1 MQVALTGYL
10 KSHHATKQEA
20 HLPNGEQSAHNIIQL
35 AQTCIIFIILV
46 HLQLVRRR
54 IDFDSLLNS
63 AFTLPEDVRHYVIKL
78 TKLREALID
87 DSYNPQETLLE
98 YQRTGDVDLLF
109 SLILYNLPM
118 AVILVKRYSGYIDAH
133 QVADM
138 LSIALNTIVR
148 CAKKYDITMGTKF
161 SSYLVI
167 NMKGEILKYL
177 DEAKPVKYTYY
188 YYTQK
193 TQCNDINSILRENYD
208 IEQDLTDMPK
218 FITNDDIKSIL
229 SERDMG
235 DNLLESYVY
244 EETDGMLSQSI
255 EEYRIMNYKLLVSE
269 EILKCIDSIS
279 NTSNNHV
286 EKIIIDAIR
295 ESISGNVKYT
305 VAQLCDRYNLSKR
318 SAYSV
323 HNEVL
328 RAIGDCMR
336 AKMKENP
343 ELEEGVRQ
351 VIDRL

>member
-1 MQVALTGYL
+1 M
-10 KSHHATKQEA
+10 
-20 HLPNGEQSAHNIIQL
+20 
-35 AQTCIIFIILV
+35 CINLV
-46 HLQLVRRR
+46 YLQLVRKR

-63 AFTLPEDVRHYVIKL
+63 AFTLPEDVRHYVINL
-78 TKLREALID
+78 TKLRVTLID
-87 DSYNPQETLLE
+87 DSYNPEEVLLE
-98 YQRTGDVDLLF
+98 YQKTGDEDLLF

-133 QVADM
+133 QVGDM
-138 LSIALNTIVR
+138 FSVALNTIVR
-148 CAKKYDITMGTKF
+148 CTRKYDISMGTKF

-193 TQCNDINSILRENYD
+193 AQDNSIRSLVREDFHIDQEQLD
-208 IEQDLTDMPK
+208 IPK

-229 SERDMG
+229 SERDIG

-244 EETDGMLSQSI
+244 EQTDGILNQSI
-255 EEYRIMNYKLLVSE
+255 EEYKNMNYKLLVSE
-269 EILKCIDSIS
+269 ELLKCIDGIS
-279 NTSNNHV
+279 NVNDNQV
-286 EKIIIDAIR
+286 EKIVIEAIR
-295 ESISGNVKYT
+295 QSISDNVKYT

-323 HNEVL
+323 HNDVL

-336 AKMKENP
+336 EKMKENP
-343 ELEEGVRQ
+343 ELEEGVRE